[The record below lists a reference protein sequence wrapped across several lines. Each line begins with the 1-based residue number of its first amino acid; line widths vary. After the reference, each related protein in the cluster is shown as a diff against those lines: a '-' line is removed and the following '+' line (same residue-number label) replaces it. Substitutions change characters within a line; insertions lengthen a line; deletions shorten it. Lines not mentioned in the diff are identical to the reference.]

1 MKNPIQFKSFGLWA
15 ARADRGREAPV
26 ACCFTLAFVLLAS
39 TARAVSPAPDGSYPN
54 GNTAEGNG
62 ALFSLTNGAWN
73 TALGQQTLYH
83 DTSGFSN
90 TALGF
95 GALFR
100 NATAALYTATSA
112 YALSYNS
119 TGTTYTTTY

>member
-1 MKNPIQFKSFGLWA
+1 MKKPIQFKSFGLWA
-15 ARADRGREAPV
+15 ARADRGRQAPV

-62 ALFSLTNGAWN
+62 ALCSLTNGAWN

-83 DTSGFSN
+83 DTSGFAH
-90 TALGF
+90 TARGF

-100 NATAALYTATSA
+100 TATSA
-112 YALSYNS
+112 QHTAS
-119 TGTTYTTTY
+119 GG